1 MKLRE
6 EFRVDRPVSTI
17 WEFFEEPERVA
28 RCLPGV
34 EQIRVIDPDNVEVR
48 ATQSIGPMNATFEA
62 KVSILERQEHQYI
75 RFQAAG
81 KSVRGAVGNLRA
93 LNTVQLNEVD
103 GATVVLVEGDVILA
117 GALGSVG
124 QKVVAKQAGK
134 VTAVFADNLRQALA
148 GGPAAIAPAAT
159 ATTPDAAAT
168 TAAPGEWVTVGD
180 ERPSPPASERWAKLA
195 VAFSGAAAVFSF
207 LTFLA
212 QRRCRR

>member
-93 LNTVQLNEVD
+93 QNTVQLSEVD
-103 GATVVLVEGDVILA
+103 GGTVVLVEGDVILA

-134 VTAVFADNLRQALA
+134 VTAVFADNLREALA
-148 GGPAAIAPAAT
+148 GGLAAVPVAT
-159 ATTPDAAAT
+159 SPAAT
-168 TAAPGEWVTVGD
+168 TAATAAPGGWVTLGD
-180 ERPSPPASERWAKLA
+180 ERRSPAASERWAKLA
-195 VAFSGAAAVFSF
+195 AASSAAAAGFSF

-212 QRRCRR
+212 QRRCHR